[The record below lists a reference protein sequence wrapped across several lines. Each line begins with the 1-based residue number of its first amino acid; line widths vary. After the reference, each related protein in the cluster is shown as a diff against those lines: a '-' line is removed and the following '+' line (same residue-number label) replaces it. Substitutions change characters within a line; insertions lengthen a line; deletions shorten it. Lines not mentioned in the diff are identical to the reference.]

1 MTTVTFDSVT
11 LNHPEV
17 KPVIKP
23 KVGKA
28 TTVAGKKKLTPST
41 NTETNWQISSICT
54 LAEYA
59 TLLGK
64 VGYLKSLV
72 IGTTTYT
79 DCCITSWKEKEIN
92 PSTIEVTIT
101 VEQDTT

>member
-1 MTTVTFDSVT
+1 MTTVTFDSVA
-11 LNHPEV
+11 LNHPDI
-17 KPVIKP
+17 KPSVKP

-28 TTVAGKKKLTPST
+28 NTVAGKKKLTPST
-41 NTETNWQISSICT
+41 NTETSWQISCICT

-64 VGYLKSLV
+64 VGYSKTLV
-72 IGTTTYT
+72 INSTTYT